1 MNLLLL
7 MTDQQHK
14 YALGCVSPF
23 VKTPHLDQLASE
35 GTLFS
40 NAYSNNPVCG
50 PFRGIL
56 YSGKYSKD
64 NQVLRNGEC
73 LPENEVTLP
82 MELYRAGY
90 ETSFVGK
97 LHLGATGNAPV
108 PEKFRAGHQH
118 FIGYQCYNGF
128 LDHVCF
134 YDEDHV
140 EHRYDGQHRTDVT
153 ADLGIERLKM
163 LAKSKKPFIHTIFF
177 QAPHYPEEPS
187 LEYAK
192 QYEDTKIPFSESYQE
207 VDPYTPTQSPY
218 SPRPF
223 NLCKNYQ
230 IYGNNMDMYLRL
242 YYAMVTQIDYNVGR
256 ILATLK
262 ELGIK
267 EDTAVI
273 FSSDHGDMQGS
284 HGLKNKCLP
293 FERSCGVPMII
304 KVPNCKQNPIVTK
317 PVSSV
322 DIYPTC
328 LELAGLSS
336 LKELPGR
343 SLLPLIKGDNVCHP
357 PVFAENVDG
366 GHNWI
371 MYRDDRYKLVLDRT
385 SYEPKYLFDME
396 NDRNEEKNLIRDEG
410 MKEVLGELSRRL
422 IAIYSKKY

>member
-23 VKTPHLDQLASE
+23 VKTPHLDRLCKE

-50 PFRGIL
+50 PYRGIL

-64 NQVLRNGEC
+64 NQVLYNGSC

-82 MELYRAGY
+82 MELMRAGY

-97 LHLGATGNAPV
+97 LHLGATGNV
-108 PEKFRAGHQH
+108 PIPEQYRAGHQH

-128 LDHVCF
+128 HDHVCF
-134 YDEDHV
+134 YDENNV
-140 EHRYDGQHRTDVT
+140 EHCYDGKHRTDVT

-163 LAKSKKPFIHTIFF
+163 LAKSGKPFIQTIFF

-187 LEYAK
+187 LEYETL
-192 QYEDTKIPFSESYQE
+192 YEDTKIPFPEAYQE
-207 VDPYTPTQSPY
+207 VDPYTPTQSPP

-223 NLCKNYQ
+223 CLCKNYQ
-230 IYGNNMDMYLRL
+230 AYGNNMSRYLKL
-242 YYAMVTQIDYNVGR
+242 YYAMVSQIDYNIGR

-262 ELGIK
+262 ELGI
-267 EDTAVI
+267 EDDTAVL
-273 FSSDHGDMQGS
+273 FSSDHGDMQGA
-284 HGLKNKCLP
+284 HGRKNKCLP
-293 FERSCGVPMII
+293 FERSCGVPLII
-304 KVPNCKQNPIVTK
+304 KLPNCKQVPIVTK
-317 PVSSV
+317 PVSAV

-328 LELAGLSS
+328 LELAGVNSC
-336 LKELPGR
+336 KELPGK
-343 SLLPLIKGDNVCHP
+343 SLLPLIKGEKVSHP

-366 GHNWI
+366 KHNWM
-371 MYRDDRYKLVLDRT
+371 MYRDDKYKLVVDRT
-385 SYEPKYLFDME
+385 TYEPKYLFDMV
-396 NDRNEEKNLIRDEG
+396 NDTNEERNLIMDED
-410 MKEVLGELSRRL
+410 MKEVLSTLTKRL
-422 IAIYSKKY
+422 ISIYSKKY